1 MVAFLALG
9 ALAALGLLAI
19 VHLTRG
25 GSLIPSFAAP
35 RRVYDARL
43 MKQCGVALA
52 IGVLVLAVTRWP
64 SAALAAVAV
73 SLLWPNIAG
82 GTSVGRRQLEKVE
95 ALAAWTESLRDTAGA
110 ASGLEQA
117 IATTV
122 ASAPPLLTRRVRA
135 LSSRLMGRVP
145 LPIALAM
152 FADEVGDPSADMVV
166 AALSLNARQRA
177 GGLDRILT
185 SLAIT
190 FREELEMRRKVEHQR
205 RSLRRQALQIS
216 GLVIAF
222 VVIQT
227 LFSRSIVHAYGTVA
241 GQLVL
246 LVIVAVF
253 VGGLIRIRRLSE
265 PAAQPRF
272 LTSSESLNQVADSLQ
287 PGVRA

>member
-1 MVAFLALG
+1 MAAFI
-9 ALAALGLLAI
+9 ALAALGALGLVGVIVLA
-19 VHLTRG
+19 RG
-25 GSLIPSFAAP
+25 GSLIPSLAP
-35 RRVYDARL
+35 SSRVYDSRL
-43 MKQCGVALA
+43 MKQLAVALA
-52 IGVLVLAVTRWP
+52 IGVVVLVVTRWP

-73 SLLWPNIAG
+73 SFLWPNIAG
-82 GTSVGRRQLEKVE
+82 GTSVGSRQLEKVE

-122 ASAPPLLTRRVRA
+122 SSAQPLLTRQVRA
-135 LSSRLMGRVP
+135 LSSRLIGRVP
-145 LPIALAM
+145 LPVALAM
-152 FADEVGDPSADMVV
+152 FAEEVGDPSADMVV

-227 LFSRSIVHAYGTVA
+227 LFSRSIVDAYGSLT

-246 LVIVAVF
+246 LMIVAVF

-265 PAAQPRF
+265 PAPQPRF
-272 LTSSESLNQVADSLQ
+272 LTTSQSLNQIVDTQRA
-287 PGVRA
+287 GVRV

>member
-1 MVAFLALG
+1 MLAFITLAAMAALALV
-9 ALAALGLLAI
+9 ALMIL
-19 VHLTRG
+19 VRG
-25 GSLIPSFAAP
+25 GSLIPNLLASST
-35 RRVYDARL
+35 VHDSRL
-43 MKQCGVALA
+43 TRQAGVAVA
-52 IGVLVLAVTRWP
+52 IGVIVLVVTRWP
-64 SAALAAVAV
+64 SAAIAAVAV
-73 SLLWPNIAG
+73 SFLWPNIAG

-117 IATTV
+117 IATTLPTT
-122 ASAPPLLTRRVRA
+122 PPLLVGPVRA

-145 LPIALAM
+145 LPVALAM
-152 FADEVGDPSADMVV
+152 FADEVGDASADMVV

-185 SLAIT
+185 SLALT

-205 RSLRRQALQIS
+205 RGLRRQALQIS
-216 GLVIAF
+216 GLVISF
-222 VVIQT
+222 VVVQT
-227 LFSRSIVHAYGTVA
+227 LFSRSIVHAYGTLV

-272 LTSSESLNQVADSLQ
+272 LTSSQALNQVVEARKS
-287 PGVRA
+287 GVRV

>member
-1 MVAFLALG
+1 MLAFLALA
-9 ALAALGLLAI
+9 ALAAVGLVGL
-19 VHLTRG
+19 VVLVRG
-25 GSLIPSFAAP
+25 GSLIGSFSP
-35 RRVYDARL
+35 RSSAYDSRL
-43 MKQCGVALA
+43 MKQLGIALA
-52 IGVLVLAVTRWP
+52 LGIVVLAVTRWP

-73 SLLWPNIAG
+73 SFLWPNIAG

-122 ASAPPLLTRRVRA
+122 TSAPPLLTRPVRS
-135 LSSRLMGRVP
+135 LSSRLVGRVP

-152 FADEVGDPSADMVV
+152 FAEEVGDPSADMVV
-166 AALSLNARQRA
+166 AALSLNARQRS

-185 SLAIT
+185 SLAFT
-190 FREELEMRRKVEHQR
+190 FRVELEMRRKVEHQR

-227 LFSRSIVHAYGTVA
+227 LFSRSIVHAYGTLT

-246 LVIVAVF
+246 LMIVTVF

-265 PAAQPRF
+265 PRIQSRF
-272 LTSSESLNQVADSLQ
+272 LATSESLNQIADTQ
-287 PGVRA
+287 RTGARV

>member
-1 MVAFLALG
+1 MVAFI
-9 ALAALGLLAI
+9 ALAALGALGLVGVVILA
-19 VHLTRG
+19 RG
-25 GSLIPSFAAP
+25 GSLIPSLAP
-35 RRVYDARL
+35 SNRVYDSRL
-43 MKQCGVALA
+43 MKQLGVALA
-52 IGVLVLAVTRWP
+52 IGFVVLAVTRWP
-64 SAALAAVAV
+64 SAALAADAV
-73 SLLWPNIAG
+73 SFLWPNIAG
-82 GTSVGRRQLEKVE
+82 GTSVGSRQLEKVE

-122 ASAPPLLTRRVRA
+122 SSAPPLLTRQVRA

-152 FADEVGDPSADMVV
+152 FAEEVGDPSADMVV

-227 LFSRSIVHAYGTVA
+227 LFSRSIVHAYGTLT

-246 LVIVAVF
+246 LMIVVVF

-272 LTSSESLNQVADSLQ
+272 LTNPESLNQIVDGHRRGARL
-287 PGVRA
+287 

>member
-1 MVAFLALG
+1 MVAFIALA
-9 ALAALGLLAI
+9 ALAALGLVGVIVLA
-19 VHLTRG
+19 RG
-25 GSLIPSFAAP
+25 GSLIPSLAP
-35 RRVYDARL
+35 SNRVYDSRL
-43 MKQCGVALA
+43 MKQLAVALA
-52 IGVLVLAVTRWP
+52 IGVVVLVVTRWP

-73 SLLWPNIAG
+73 SFLWPKIAG
-82 GTSVGRRQLEKVE
+82 GTGVGRRQLEKVE

-122 ASAPPLLTRRVRA
+122 GSAPPLLTRQVRA
-135 LSSRLMGRVP
+135 LSSRLIGRVP
-145 LPIALAM
+145 LPVALAM
-152 FADEVGDPSADMVV
+152 FAEEVGDPSADMVV

-185 SLAIT
+185 SLAIA

-227 LFSRSIVHAYGTVA
+227 LFSRSIVHAYGSLT

-246 LVIVAVF
+246 LMIVAVF

-265 PAAQPRF
+265 PEPQPRF
-272 LTSSESLNQVADSLQ
+272 LTTSQSLNQITDTQWA
-287 PGVRA
+287 GVRV

>member
-1 MVAFLALG
+1 MLAFIALV
-9 ALAALGLLAI
+9 ALAALGFVGLMILA
-19 VHLTRG
+19 RG
-25 GSLIPSFAAP
+25 GSLIPTFSASS
-35 RRVYDARL
+35 RVYDSRL
-43 MKQCGVALA
+43 IRQVGVAVA
-52 IGVLVLAVTRWP
+52 IGVIVLVVTRWP
-64 SAALAAVAV
+64 SAAIAAVAV
-73 SLLWPNIAG
+73 SFLWPNIAG

-95 ALAAWTESLRDTAGA
+95 ALAAWTESLHDTAGA

-117 IATTV
+117 IATTLPTT
-122 ASAPPLLTRRVRA
+122 PPLLVGPVRA

-145 LPIALAM
+145 LPVALAM

-185 SLAIT
+185 SLAVT

-216 GLVIAF
+216 GLVITF
-222 VVIQT
+222 VVVQT
-227 LFSRSIVHAYGTVA
+227 LFSRSIVHAYGTLV
-241 GQLVL
+241 GHLVL

-265 PAAQPRF
+265 PAVQSRF
-272 LTSSESLNQVADSLQ
+272 LTLSEALNEIVGSRQS
-287 PGVRA
+287 GVRV